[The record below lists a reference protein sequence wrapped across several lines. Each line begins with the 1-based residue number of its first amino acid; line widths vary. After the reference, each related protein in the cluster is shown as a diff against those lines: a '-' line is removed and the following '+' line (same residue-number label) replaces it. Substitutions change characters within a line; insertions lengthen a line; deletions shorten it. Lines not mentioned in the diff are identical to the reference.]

1 MESLGKGWSRYVSIP
16 MEISGH
22 YMKLQ
27 SQEFHSA
34 CNSSALGSTEKAH
47 GQDKSAI
54 SLCIWWNTR
63 GPHLRNYVVGR
74 LDVNQQKASH
84 ALFHLV
90 VVGND
95 FHAAPFLQR
104 FLLKSSAHHDPAL
117 GVCC

>member
-1 MESLGKGWSRYVSIP
+1 M
-16 MEISGH
+16 
-22 YMKLQ
+22 
-27 SQEFHSA
+27 
-34 CNSSALGSTEKAH
+34 
-47 GQDKSAI
+47 
-54 SLCIWWNTR
+54 
-63 GPHLRNYVVGR
+63 VGR